1 MGTMVTEQ
9 ETVINFS
16 RDSSEATVYTSDST
30 VMTKLDKLADSEN
43 ANAPFW
49 KVIKE
54 HRVDG
59 EIVAKTYVT
68 NKRLIS
74 FRAGIKELTEDQ
86 KEAAAKRMREW
97 QKKRK
102 QLIDEGEN

>member
-16 RDSSEATVYTSDST
+16 RDSNEATVYTSDST
-30 VMTKLDKLADSEN
+30 VMTKLDKLADPEN
-43 ANAPFW
+43 SNAPFW
-49 KVIKE
+49 KVTKE

-59 EIVAKTYVT
+59 EIVAKSYVT

-74 FRAGIKELTEDQ
+74 FRAGIKELSEDQ
-86 KEAAAKRMREW
+86 KEAAANRMREW

-102 QLIDEGEN
+102 QLINEGEK